1 MPEEEKPSKSKLVN
15 FYKLKKVQ
23 KHMPQFKDEQKQY
36 TGIPLQQHILATG
49 KTGSGKSQAL
59 LNYILETSKAP
70 KGTFFKIFLVYKT
83 YEPLYKY
90 LEDEIEKDKFQLCE
104 GIDALPDIKTF
115 ADSSETNKKQYLIIF
130 DDCVNDKDTKSLK
143 KIQPYYTFGRKKG
156 ITNFFLTQSFFQ
168 TDIFIR
174 KQTSWL
180 LLCGISGNQDLKS
193 ILRNYAIGDIN
204 VETMM
209 KMYEYAKTKEDDDD
223 VTFLKLCCYECP
235 ATKKFSK
242 NWLEYLNPKEFYVSD
257 KKGKTSSA
265 GTTSMMKSKKVND
278 SSDSESNSSSE
289 DENDSDNESEAESH
303 PILTLQ
309 DILSKR

>member
-1 MPEEEKPSKSKLVN
+1 MPEDEKPKSNKLVN

-23 KHMPQFKDEQKQY
+23 KHMPQVKDEQKQY
-36 TGIPLQQHILATG
+36 TGMPLQQHILACG

-59 LNYILETSKAP
+59 LNYIYETSKAP
-70 KGTFFKIFLVYKT
+70 KGTFSKVFLVYKT

-90 LEDEIEKDKFQLCE
+90 LEGEIEKDKFQLCE
-104 GIDALPDIKTF
+104 GIENLPDIKTF

-143 KIQPYYTFGRKKG
+143 KIQPYYTYGRKKG

-180 LLCGISGNQDLKS
+180 LLCCISGNQDLKA

-204 VETMM
+204 IETMM
-209 KMYEYAKTKEDDDD
+209 KMYEYAKQKEEDDD

-235 ATKKFSK
+235 ASKKFSK
-242 NWLEYLNPKEFYVSD
+242 NWLDYLDPKRFYVHDKSRKGNNSKYSTGKSKSSD
-257 KKGKTSSA
+257 DDDDQSVTSS
-265 GTTSMMKSKKVND
+265 SSSNSD
-278 SSDSESNSSSE
+278 DDSDS
-289 DENDSDNESEAESH
+289 DEHFLS
-303 PILTLQ
+303 LQ
-309 DILSKR
+309 DLLKQKK